1 MAGSQV
7 AQNTQQGDYWS
18 GMLKAADIPAG
29 LQNNGI
35 DELGKLAYIH
45 RGHTRFLNDMIHYFP
60 KAANVGNREIMTVE
74 VSEYDRVFNVTGASV
89 GGDNH
94 TTITVTNDQAAQLEI
109 NDTLFLKST
118 LVVPVYQSL
127 SSSQVVAG
135 GSNVGPELEENF
147 SVNVTSVLF
156 NRNKGLSGGNYFYDY
171 ETVLLVDKSAP
182 NVSTGQTTLTL
193 HRCFQGGGRLDK
205 GGRVI
210 PTSIVN
216 TAIAADTANATIQIG
231 DQLIRMLP
239 AWTEGSNYPNGFW
252 KAPVVDNNFSQEFK
266 YAFSVT
272 LEHELNKSFSPEDA
286 KTIKRK
292 LLARRTMLDI
302 ERNFL
307 FSKKSKSKDAQGKLR
322 YTMGGVVEHI
332 IKDEDHIIKHTGADI
347 DYGSMQDTG
356 EKIFALGGG
365 ETRTLYMSWR
375 LLVKFKKAFY
385 GHPSFRF
392 NRQDTARFD
401 VPVESLI
408 VPGGELNLVPLYCMD
423 EAGYVDDAICIDW
436 TVPCYQPVTHKGFDM
451 IVKKNLQ
458 DNDSSTYK
466 AEILSI
472 KALRRQYAQY
482 QSIVS
487 FA

>member
-1 MAGSQV
+1 MAGSAV
-7 AQNTQQGDYWS
+7 AQNVQQGDYWS

-60 KAANVGNREIMTVE
+60 KASNVSNREIMTTE
-74 VSEYDRVFNVTGASV
+74 VSEYDRVFHVTGASV
-89 GGDNH
+89 SGDNH

-109 NDTLFLKST
+109 NDTLFLKNT
-118 LVVPVYQSL
+118 LTVPVYTNLSL
-127 SSSQVVAG
+127 GQVTTAG
-135 GSNVGPELEENF
+135 ANIGPDLQDDY
-147 SVNVTSVLF
+147 SVNVTSVVF
-156 NRNKGLSGGNYFYDY
+156 SRNKGLSGTNYFYDY
-171 ETVLLVDKSAP
+171 ESVLLVDKSAP
-182 NVSTGQTTLTL
+182 NVTTGQTTLTL
-193 HRCFQGGGRLDK
+193 HRCFHGGGRRDQ

-216 TAIAADTANATIQIG
+216 ASIAADTANATIAVN
-231 DQLIRMLP
+231 DQMIRMLP
-239 AWTEGSNYPNGFW
+239 AWSEGSKFPNGFW
-252 KAPVVDNNFSQEFK
+252 KAPVVDNNFTQEFK
-266 YAFSVT
+266 FAFSLT
-272 LEHELNKSFSPEDA
+272 KEHNLNKSFSPESAID
-286 KTIKRK
+286 IKRK

-302 ERNFL
+302 ERTML
-307 FSKKSKSKDAQGKLR
+307 YGRKSKSKDAEGNLR

-347 DYGSMQDTG
+347 DYASMQDTG

-365 ETRTLYMSWR
+365 ETRTMYMSWR

-392 NRQDTARFD
+392 NRQDTAKFD

-408 VPGGELNLVPLYCMD
+408 VPGGEINLVPLYCMD

-436 TVPCYQPVTHKGFDM
+436 SVPCYEPVTHSGYDM
-451 IVKKNLQ
+451 VVEKNLQ

-466 AEILSI
+466 EGII
-472 KALRRQYAQY
+472 GMKGLRRRYAQY
-482 QSIVS
+482 QSIVN